1 MYTHDKDIITQSLS
15 ATIFICV
22 PNDKNRIHVQEG
34 EGKSWDEEQKQPGGV
49 GTDGKGAS
57 SKKSPVSEHD
67 GTL

>member
-34 EGKSWDEEQKQPGGV
+34 EGKSWDEEQKQPEGGRN
-49 GTDGKGAS
+49 GR
-57 SKKSPVSEHD
+57 
-67 GTL
+67 